1 MDFILGI
8 FFSIIG
14 TILEGAYGM
23 VAWNMAIPVIFEGA
37 PKISLLESI
46 IVALVATI
54 MTYGGSIHK
63 EEIGIESAAAKG
75 LAHILM
81 ILIVST
87 TMLAL
92 LWFIMK
98 MLY

>member
-63 EEIGIESAAAKG
+63 EEIGNESAAAKG

-87 TMLAL
+87 IMLAL